1 MGANWTCES
10 CWEEEDPTRHYV
22 ASPKQKKTSEEN
34 LLGGNFLQKDL
45 DDDQESKENS
55 GPYMDV
61 GADGEQEL
69 VISLEDNGFFV
80 DEFVPPSDMPSL
92 FRGAEDSEMTVPSDL
107 PKLFNSDMG
116 EQGDSTHAEEGF
128 GPPKTEEEIEFLI
141 KSVQYSRLMS
151 AIQNETKLRDVVKT
165 MKRLQVKDGDVVIQ
179 QGDTDNV
186 QSYYVLESGAIDV
199 FVFDQFRVTIQVEKR
214 KPSTCKSCKMEV
226 VEPGWCFG
234 ELSFVF
240 GAPRSASC
248 IASAD
253 SVLWVLD
260 RAPFDRLL
268 AGLSPLDSLRIVRQ
282 QSDPGDEFDADD
294 AALSALALESLYGAD
309 FFEDKTT
316 VRNISAAF
324 MSELASHEYVGLPE
338 EVKKV
343 MQHFSKTGDMTIQYD
358 TRTHAIVGG
367 RI

>member
-10 CWEEEDPTRHYV
+10 CWEESTVPNQKEDPTRHYV
-22 ASPKQKKTSEEN
+22 ASPKPKTDEEN
-34 LLGGNFLQKDL
+34 LFGGNFLQKDL
-45 DDDQESKENS
+45 ADDQESKENS
-55 GPYMDV
+55 EPYMDV

-92 FRGAEDSEMTVPSDL
+92 FRGAEDSAMTVPSDL

-128 GPPKTEEEIEFLI
+128 GPPKTEEEIDFLI

-186 QSYYVLESGAIDV
+186 RSYYVLESGAIDV
-199 FVFDQFRVTIQVEKR
+199 FVFDQFRVTIQ
-214 KPSTCKSCKMEV
+214 
-226 VEPGWCFG
+226 PGWCFG

-260 RAPFDRLL
+260 RAPFDRIL

-324 MSELASHEYVGLPE
+324 MSEVASHEYVGLPD

-343 MQHFSKTGDMTIQYD
+343 LQHFSKTGDMTIQYD